1 MARCRSA
8 CVARFGRAQHRDR
21 AGDPQGHAGGRSNRQ
36 KGTWWCPTLWPAF
49 AVQPVL
55 GGCISHSQRHRIGST
70 SREEPRAPGA
80 IPTGEIRE
88 HTGLSRNIDTIGPS
102 LKTGPG
108 SPIRCGQC
116 LTLAK
121 GQTGPSGQRP
131 ASEALGLRHR
141 SNNRVALGY
150 VPSEVGSAEI
160 LPSQAG
166 LSSLQQVSDALL
178 S

>member
-21 AGDPQGHAGGRSNRQ
+21 AGDHQGHAGGRSNRR

-70 SREEPRAPGA
+70 SREEPSAPGA

-116 LTLAK
+116 LNTGEGPNRPERRTSGFRSAWAAPPIKQSGGSWLCTFRGGFSRDLAK
-121 GQTGPSGQRP
+121 PSW
-131 ASEALGLRHR
+131 
-141 SNNRVALGY
+141 
-150 VPSEVGSAEI
+150 AEQLATSI
-160 LPSQAG
+160 
-166 LSSLQQVSDALL
+166 
-178 S
+178 